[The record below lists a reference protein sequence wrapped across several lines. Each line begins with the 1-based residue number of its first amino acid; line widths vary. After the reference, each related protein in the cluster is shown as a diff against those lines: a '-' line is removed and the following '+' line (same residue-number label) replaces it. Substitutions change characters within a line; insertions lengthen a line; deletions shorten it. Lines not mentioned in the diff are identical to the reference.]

1 MRAIVR
7 GRAFGAATR
16 SFVRH
21 RLDWAVQAELKQA
34 AELEKRLGRK
44 LSPGETP
51 LGPGDAVSFLQKRR
65 GLEHVDPF
73 ASQHAEL
80 PKGIARRSERQ
91 AERRRRVEAF
101 SLTPRQ
107 VKEHLDL
114 TVIGQ
119 DEAKRALAVA
129 LCNHFNFVR
138 HCLTQPEAAA
148 SRGFRLKPNVLLLG
162 PSGVG
167 KTHLMRAAAQLLG
180 VPFVRADATR
190 FSATGYVGAD
200 VDEMVRAL
208 LQQAEGDVRLAECG
222 IVYVDEVDKLA
233 APSAAG
239 GAATGGGGGGGGGAQ
254 GVNTRD
260 VQAALLRLMED
271 AEVPI
276 GSNGAPPRLPGGA
289 AAAAAAAAGLGSSQ
303 QQPSTLSTKH
313 VLFIFSG
320 AFAAM
325 ERALGA
331 RTEAAGAAEAAG
343 TLGLACTADLVRF
356 GLEPEFVGRIP
367 VRVAL
372 SPLGEDEL
380 LRVLT
385 DAHCGVTAQLVGDFA
400 SYGIA
405 LSFTECALREV
416 AAQAARQGTG
426 ARGLMTILEAAL
438 RPFNFELPSN
448 GRDGTPAVSTLRVD
462 GETVRRPR
470 EVLQRLLRESQS

>member
-1 MRAIVR
+1 M
-7 GRAFGAATR
+7 
-16 SFVRH
+16 
-21 RLDWAVQAELKQA
+21 
-34 AELEKRLGRK
+34 
-44 LSPGETP
+44 
-51 LGPGDAVSFLQKRR
+51 
-65 GLEHVDPF
+65 
-73 ASQHAEL
+73 
-80 PKGIARRSERQ
+80 IA
-91 AERRRRVEAF
+91 
-101 SLTPRQ
+101 
-107 VKEHLDL
+107 
-114 TVIGQ
+114 Q

-129 LCNHFNFVR
+129 LCNHYNFVR
-138 HCLTQPEAAA
+138 RCLTQPPAAA
-148 SRGFRLKPNVLLLG
+148 ERGFRLKPNVLLLG

-208 LQQAEGDVRLAECG
+208 LQQAEGDVALAECG

-239 GAATGGGGGGGGGAQ
+239 GGGSGGGGGGAQ

-276 GSNGAPPRLPGGA
+276 GAGGGGGGLGGGNGAPPRLPGGA
-289 AAAAAAAAGLGSSQ
+289 AAAAAAGFGSSQ

-313 VLFIFSG
+313 VLFVFSG

-325 ERALGA
+325 ERELGA
-331 RTEAAGAAEAAG
+331 RAGAAAEVGAAETVATAEVAETETAEAAEG
-343 TLGLACTADLVRF
+343 GALGLACTADLVRF

-372 SPLGEDEL
+372 APLREDDL

-385 DAHCGVTAQLVGDFA
+385 DARGGVTAQLVGDFA

-426 ARGLMTILEAAL
+426 ARGLMTVLEAAL
-438 RPFNFELPSN
+438 RPFNFELPSD
-448 GRDGTPAVSTLRVD
+448 GRDGAPAISTLRVD
-462 GETVRRPR
+462 AETVRRPR
-470 EVLQRLLRESQS
+470 EALERLLRDSQS